1 MIFEKRLKKTRRIIR
16 EIRRQQLFV
25 AQSEWREDF
34 VKRMESVRK
43 GFEIFG
49 PMVMTGPRPERKKGS
64 PKTPKPRKPKQK
76 QKRTTPLS
84 FEERIRMRI
93 YSFCRTNKSERFTVQ
108 DFLQK
113 FKDPVCYLTGEPIYL
128 TDFKSY
134 QLDHIIPISKGGS
147 GNISNL
153 GLLCSRVNM
162 MKGDLSVDEF
172 ISVCKRV
179 SEYSSTWESYRE
191 TFCHG

>member
-49 PMVMTGPRPERKKGS
+49 PMVMSGPRPEKKNG
-64 PKTPKPRKPKQK
+64 PRKPRKPQK
-76 QKRTTPLS
+76 SRKRTTPLS

-93 YSFCRTNKSERFTVQ
+93 YSFCRANKSERFTVQ
-108 DFLQK
+108 DFLKK
-113 FKDPVCYLTGEPIYL
+113 FENPICYLTGEPICL

-153 GLLCSRVNM
+153 GLLSSRVNM

-172 ISVCKRV
+172 ISLCKRV
-179 SEYSSTWESYRE
+179 SDYSST
-191 TFCHG
+191 